1 MPGTATQPGRTL
13 ARRRRRRQV
22 RRRIAAAGVLVLL
35 APVVYSYVTTMLRP
49 SSLPLSIRTVEWV
62 RANHGAWFVDT
73 VENWYYTW
81 NAPAKGGPALR
92 SLPTV
97 GLADQ
102 PPATTQH
109 RKKVRNAPPPA
120 YQPPAV
126 RPGISPALA
135 REGVWRPAQRWG
147 GTPAPVLETVYRPDP
162 SYPRVVAYLAWI
174 DHNATQ
180 LALYPGRYEPPA
192 GSPRGPLEV
201 PLDQR
206 YRLLATF
213 NSGFT
218 HGDGNGGFSV
228 NGHTY
233 EPLVRGFATL
243 VGHSDGRV
251 DIVDWHGGQNAPPG
265 VVLARQNVPLI
276 VSGGRPSPQL
286 SDNGAVWGYTLGNA
300 VRVWRSAIGIDRHG
314 NLIYAAADAQTA
326 ASMAA
331 IMVHAGAVRAM
342 ELDINAEWPTF
353 NTYGAH
359 GAHRAVMMVPNS
371 QQSASRYLVPDD
383 RDFFAVYLR
392 DPAASGGFQVP
403 LR

>member
-1 MPGTATQPGRTL
+1 
-13 ARRRRRRQV
+13 
-22 RRRIAAAGVLVLL
+22 
-35 APVVYSYVTTMLRP
+35 MLQP

-62 RANHGAWFVDT
+62 RANHGAWLVDT
-73 VENWYYTW
+73 IENWYYTW
-81 NAPAKGGPALR
+81 QAPAKGGPPLHA
-92 SLPTV
+92 LPTV
-97 GLADQ
+97 GLAD
-102 PPATTQH
+102 
-109 RKKVRNAPPPA
+109 PPPKPTRHKLSHAAPAA
-120 YQPPAV
+120 YRPPRV
-126 RPGISPALA
+126 RPVISPALP
-135 REGVWRPAQRWG
+135 REGVWRPAQRWA
-147 GTPAPVLETVYRPDP
+147 GTPAPVLDTVYRPDP

-174 DHNATQ
+174 DHTATQ

-192 GSPRGPLEV
+192 GSPRGPMEV

-228 NGHTY
+228 NGRTY

-251 DIVDWHGGQNAPPG
+251 DIIGWHAGQNAPPG
-265 VVLARQNVPLI
+265 IVLARQNVPLI
-276 VSGGRPSPQL
+276 VANGRPSPAL
-286 SDNGAVWGYTLGNA
+286 SNDGAVWGYTLGNA
-300 VRVWRSAIGIDRHG
+300 VRVWRTAIGIDRHG
-314 NLIYAAADAQTA
+314 NLIYAAADYQTV

-353 NTYGAH
+353 NTYGRRGAH
-359 GAHRAVMMVPNS
+359 GAVMMVPNG
-371 QQSASRYLVPDD
+371 QQSPSRYLVPDD

-392 DPAASGGFQVP
+392 DPAARGGFRVP